1 MSAVS
6 CPGER
11 PGQALQRASRRQ
23 AAWWSGGRTPG
34 DGSTITDG
42 DRWRT
47 TIASTGSSTPC
58 WPRPALGSP
67 RAFTRIFTAL
77 APVVDAYLRAQ
88 GASEP
93 EDLTSEVFLAVL
105 RNLGSFDGDEPG
117 FRSWVFT
124 IAHRRLVD
132 ERRRAGRRP
141 VPAPLAEAPDRPA
154 PDDVE
159 ATVVDSLAAERV
171 RALCEQLSVD
181 QRDVLLMRLLGPLT
195 IDEIA
200 ALMGRTRGSV
210 KALQRRG
217 LVAMSR
223 VIEREGVPL

>member
-1 MSAVS
+1 MAHHDRFE
-6 CPGER
+6 GEFDTVL
-11 PGQALQRASRRQ
+11 AAARA
-23 AAWWSGGRTPG
+23 
-34 DGSTITDG
+34 
-42 DRWRT
+42 
-47 TIASTGSSTPC
+47 
-58 WPRPALGSP
+58 GSP

-77 APVVDAYLRAQ
+77 APVVDAYMRAQ